1 MKPSKCYK
9 IKMNIEEKIISEV
22 KTKAKKEA
30 QNNQPKEN
38 ERFIKLEPKTPI
50 SIEEWRGIIGDN
62 FSDLLFPAEAGLS
75 VIAQLLIE
83 DIKNPFALVYVDV
96 PSSGKTITLNFF
108 STAKDLI
115 YTTDNFTP
123 ASFVSHSANT
133 KKAELER
140 NDMLPQIRYKTM
152 IIRDLAPVFA
162 KRDEDVQAM
171 LGILIRVLDG
181 EGLETNSGLYGKRG
195 YIGDYLFMLLSAS
208 TPIRPRIWKV
218 MGNLGS
224 RLFFINIDGVEK
236 DEATLANQLKNS
248 CRDKENLCRE
258 ATEEFIK
265 TLWHKHPEGV
275 FWNRE
280 NDEQS
285 FMEIIARLAKILAR
299 LRSAMNVW
307 EDHFGQKKYNHTQP
321 TTEMPDR
328 LNQLIYNLARG
339 HALICGRENI
349 SEDDLKIALQVALDS
364 APPNRSKIFKYLI
377 EKDGQLLTKEV
388 MERLKCSRPTALKL
402 MQEMDILEIVDTDG
416 NLEDES
422 EAYGGRPE
430 QRIILKEKYKW
441 FIGEECKN
449 LLNHDGVNGL

>member
-1 MKPSKCYK
+1 MSMEEKEFEE
-9 IKMNIEEKIISEV
+9 IKME
-22 KTKAKKEA
+22 AKKEKEIK
-30 QNNQPKEN
+30 NNQPKEN
-38 ERFIKLEPKTPI
+38 ERFVKLTPRTPI

-96 PSSGKTITLNFF
+96 PSSGKTIALNFF
-108 STAKDLI
+108 STIKELI

-133 KKAELER
+133 KKKDLEK
-140 NDMLPQIRYKTM
+140 NDMLPQIKYKTLV
-152 IIRDLAPVFA
+152 IRDLAPIFA

-195 YIGDYLFMLLSAS
+195 YVGDYLFMLLSAS

-224 RLFFINIDGVEK
+224 RLFFINIDSTEK
-236 DEATLANQLKNS
+236 DESTLANQLKTP
-248 CRDKENLCRE
+248 CWDKEILCRE

-265 TLWHKHPEGV
+265 TLWNKHPEGV

-349 SEDDLKIALQVALDS
+349 NQEDLKITLRVSLDS
-364 APPNRSKIFKYLI
+364 APPNRSKIFKHLMQNN
-377 EKDGQLLTKEV
+377 GHLATNEV
-388 MERLKCSRPTALKL
+388 MSILKCSRPTALKL
-402 MQEMDILEIVDTDG
+402 MQELFILEIVDTEG
-416 NLEDES
+416 NFEDES
-422 EAYGGRPE
+422 EAHEGRPE
-430 QRIILKEKYKW
+430 QRIILKEKYEW
-441 FIGEECKN
+441 FISEECKK
-449 LLNHDGVNGL
+449 LLNHNGGNGL